1 MTEWDNSQLRDPSP
15 PVPGERERAAVAAR
29 AHQMG
34 RRLRVMQGAGAL
46 GMIAALAVGVAAL
59 TAGGSSSGSGTN
71 RIETASSSS
80 TPGTTVTVAPTTI
93 PAPVTT
99 APPTTAAPPTTSA
112 PAVTADRGAD
122 AAPAPTTPPAP
133 QPAVAPPPPARYTVS
148 GTVSNIPAGVTVTV
162 SLSGDGGSFSAPVDG
177 AGNYAIT
184 GVPAGTYTG
193 TYLWESTDGTASQ
206 TGRFGG
212 ISVTGDTDASFALP

>member
-1 MTEWDNSQLRDPSP
+1 VTEWDSSQLRDPSP

-34 RRLRVMQGAGAL
+34 RRRRIMQGAGAL

-71 RIETASSSS
+71 RIETASSS
-80 TPGTTVTVAPTTI
+80 GTTAPTTAVAPTTVA
-93 PAPVTT
+93 APVTTAPQVTT
-99 APPTTAAPPTTSA
+99 APPTTAAP
-112 PAVTADRGAD
+112 AVTADPGAD
-122 AAPAPTTPPAP
+122 AAPAPAPAPAP
-133 QPAVAPPPPARYTVS
+133 QPEVAPPPPARYTVS

-162 SLSGDGGSFSAPVDG
+162 SLSGDGGSFSVPVDG
-177 AGNYAIT
+177 GGQYAIS

-193 TYLWESTDGTASQ
+193 MYSWDAHDGTATQ
-206 TGRFGG
+206 VGRLGG
-212 ISVTGDTDASFALP
+212 ITVDGDETISFALP